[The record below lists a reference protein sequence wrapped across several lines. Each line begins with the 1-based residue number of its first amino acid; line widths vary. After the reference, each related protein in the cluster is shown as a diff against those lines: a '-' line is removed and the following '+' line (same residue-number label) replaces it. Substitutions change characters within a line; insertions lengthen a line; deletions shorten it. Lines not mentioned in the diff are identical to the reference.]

1 MQDDRCTRIGE
12 GTAAFGGSP
21 DGGGEDAGVSCIVTV
36 AGSPDIDGEGD
47 RCTGAWDPDKS
58 IGCASWGRGDGLA
71 CKEARC
77 GAESVGF
84 SCKLDRGRGEG
95 VVISNV
101 DAAQSQL
108 LDREP

>member
-1 MQDDRCTRIGE
+1 MGK
-12 GTAAFGGSP
+12 GTVTFGGSP
-21 DGGGEDAGVSCIVTV
+21 DGDGEDAWVSCIVTV
-36 AGSPDIDGEGD
+36 EGSPNIDGEGD

-71 CKEARC
+71 CKEVRR
-77 GAESVGF
+77 GAVSVGF
-84 SCKLDRGRGEG
+84 SCKLERERGEG